1 MEGLEAFMSHLSWH
15 NYLVIISFF
24 AAIAGI
30 ALLLNSPKETNNDV
44 EATNHSLML
53 MAFTYWL
60 VYCVTFGLQKIICPD
75 WELLITSVRLTSV
88 LAYILTFACVLSLPL
103 HQVATRQLD

>member
-1 MEGLEAFMSHLSWH
+1 MPHLSWH
-15 NYLVIISFF
+15 DYLVIASFF
-24 AAIAGI
+24 AAVAGI
-30 ALLLNSPKETNNDV
+30 GLLSVDKVTSSDA
-44 EATNHSLML
+44 EATNDMLML
-53 MAFTYWL
+53 MAFAYWL

-103 HQVATRQLD
+103 HQVATRQTE

>member
-1 MEGLEAFMSHLSWH
+1 MEGLERLMPHLSWH
-15 NYLVIISFF
+15 DYLITASFF

-30 ALLLNSPKETNNDV
+30 ILLLSNRKTNSDA

-53 MAFTYWL
+53 MTFAYWL

-75 WELLITSVRLTSV
+75 WELLITSVKLTSV

-103 HQVATRQLD
+103 HQVATRQIN